1 VPPPQDLSHV
11 KPPWDPAQALKRWQD
26 DGMQKVKAAGE
37 KAAKDPQP
45 APAASK
51 HAGHHS
57 YAEDWLRFA
66 LDKMMWKKDDS
77 TGEMIGKFAFMVVL
91 GPPIIMLTAIWGNFF
106 DKLSHLGELVVPE
119 SIRAPL
125 PSPDAVRDRY
135 GPQPPDVSHGGS
147 PGANFHPTGT
157 SVAHETVP
165 PPRPEPVRDRNKCP
179 APSRGTK

>member
-26 DGMQKVKAAGE
+26 EGMRKVKEAGD

-45 APAASK
+45 AAAGSK
-51 HAGHHS
+51 HHHS
-57 YAEDWLRFA
+57 YAEDWLRWA
-66 LDKMMWKKDDS
+66 LDKMMWQKGDS
-77 TGEMIGKFAFMVVL
+77 DATKIDKFAFMVIL
-91 GPPIIMLTAIWGNFF
+91 GPPVITVLAIWGNFL
-106 DKLSHLGELVVPE
+106 DKLNHLGVPVDA
-119 SIRAPL
+119 ILAPV
-125 PSPDAVRDRY
+125 PSPDAVNQRY
-135 GPQPPDVSHGGS
+135 GPQTPDIPHAGS
-147 PGANFHPTGT
+147 PGANFSPTGT